1 MKIFRNLKRHSLFW
15 PVKLFL
21 KRLVGRELWLQK
33 ELELKTKI
41 LGEWEFYPD
50 EFKAN
55 GIVYSL
61 GVGDCLDFDLQLI
74 ESHNAVVFAFDPTPY
89 SVEWV
94 ERQVI
99 PENLNFLPWAV
110 AGSDGELTMA
120 QRENKRG
127 RKSEIMWTE
136 VSTNFESSE
145 VIKVPAYTIA
155 TIMKKLQHKKIDL
168 MKIDVEGSEYE
179 IVEDMIRSQ
188 IKPQQLLIEFHHR
201 FKNKSKIMTIN
212 AIKHLQENGYK
223 IFSISETGRE
233 VGFIHTE

>member
-1 MKIFRNLKRHSLFW
+1 MKIFKNLKRHPFFW
-15 PVKLFL
+15 PIKLFL
-21 KRLVGRELWLQK
+21 KRLVRRELWLRK
-33 ELELKTKI
+33 ELELTTEI
-41 LGEWEFYPD
+41 YDEWEFCTD
-50 EFKAN
+50 DFKAN

-74 ESHNAVVFAFDPTPY
+74 KNFEAIVFAFDPTPY
-89 SVEWV
+89 SLQWV
-94 ERQVI
+94 EKRVI

-110 AGSDGELTMA
+110 AGSDGVLTMA
-120 QRENKRG
+120 QRVNKRG

>member
-1 MKIFRNLKRHSLFW
+1 M
-15 PVKLFL
+15 
-21 KRLVGRELWLQK
+21 
-33 ELELKTKI
+33 
-41 LGEWEFYPD
+41 
-50 EFKAN
+50 
-55 GIVYSL
+55 
-61 GVGDCLDFDLQLI
+61 
-74 ESHNAVVFAFDPTPY
+74 
-89 SVEWV
+89 
-94 ERQVI
+94 
-99 PENLNFLPWAV
+99 

-120 QRENKRG
+120 QRVNKRG

-136 VSTNFESSE
+136 VSTNIESSE
-145 VIKVPAYTIA
+145 VIQVPAYTIA
-155 TIMKKLQHKKIDL
+155 TIMRKLQHKKIDL